1 MELEQLFLKHK
12 GLEFPEFPEDDG
24 FAEWVEE
31 LIEIDGYYVGI
42 ISSSIG
48 SIKPNLDSSEIDRLT
63 ASLANFAAIEEDA
76 EVFRKCELYLKS
88 LRNLVEKVAS

>member
-1 MELEQLFLKHK
+1 MKLEQLFLNHK
-12 GLEFPEFPEDDG
+12 ELEFPEFPEDDN

-31 LIEIDGYYVGI
+31 LIEIDGYYAGI

-48 SIKPNLDSSEIDRLT
+48 SSKPNVDSSEIDRLT
-63 ASLANFAAIEEDA
+63 VSLANFASIEEDA

-88 LRNLVEKVAS
+88 LKNLVEKAAS